1 MNITLRD
8 LLRWSESPLYATS
21 LVATTIADRE
31 GALLHPDRPLSWPVT
46 MRATPPMLPHV
57 ESGAIVL
64 LSGPTL
70 AEVRP
75 FLPGAMHEL
84 RRRGVA
90 ALVIDPSEMLGIGT
104 DDLDLLRAR
113 GGVVPDLEM
122 TLTRLINER
131 RSRLYRRGTEID
143 RALTEAT
150 LRGRSVADLL
160 RIGATQSGRSLL
172 LLDERGRVQEMCV
185 PPGESAPPRPPAPP
199 NGVDLALVPVPDPLQ
214 GNEWLL
220 VPLDSEAHG
229 WLALSGPR
237 GGLDEVDRL
246 LATRVAASCA
256 LALAQTRRTRSRL
269 APARRA
275 GLVAELLRPTLS
287 LDERVS
293 RSETLGL
300 DPSSSFAVLAL
311 APRRDNGD
319 TSRAILAAR
328 RTIVARIS
336 PHVEYDEFTEEHS
349 GTTGVLLH
357 TTRPEALSRAAQ
369 ALRVGFATAGTNGTG
384 GGTGADVVI
393 ALSAPVDDA
402 TRLPELA
409 RQARYGLFVLRAGG
423 VAGPFADWSSV
434 DDLGPYGLL
443 YPLWGTPQADRFVSG
458 ILGDL
463 PDHDTR
469 YGGELL
475 STLLSYLRQGGA
487 AGAAATELAI
497 HRNTLTYRLRRIEE
511 ICNRSPLDPNHQLS
525 MHLAAI
531 LHTLPSPEE

>member
-21 LVATTIADRE
+21 LVATTLADRE
-31 GALLHPDRPLSWPVT
+31 AALLHPDRSLSWPVT

-64 LSGPTL
+64 LAGPTL

-84 RRRGVA
+84 RRRGA
-90 ALVIDPSEMLGIGT
+90 SALVIDPSEMLGIGT

-113 GGVVPDLEM
+113 GGVAPDLEM

-150 LRGRSVADLL
+150 LRGRGVADLL
-160 RIGATQSGRSLL
+160 RIGATQSGRPLL
-172 LLDERGRVQEMCV
+172 LLDDRGRVQEGCV

-199 NGVDLALVPVPDPLQ
+199 QGVDLALVPVPDPLQ

-220 VPLDSEAHG
+220 VPLDGDARG

-246 LATRVAASCA
+246 LASRVAASCA
-256 LALAQTRRTRSRL
+256 LALAQTRRARSRL

-275 GLVAELLRPTLS
+275 ALVSELLRPGLAP
-287 LDERVS
+287 DERVS
-293 RSETLGL
+293 RVETLGL
-300 DPSSSFAVLAL
+300 DPVAGFAVLAL
-311 APRRDNGD
+311 VPRRDTGD
-319 TSRAILAAR
+319 ASRALLAAR
-328 RTIVARIS
+328 RTIVARIA
-336 PHVEYDEFTEEHS
+336 PHTEYDEFTDEGS
-349 GTTGVLLH
+349 GLTGVLLH
-357 TTRPEALSRAAQ
+357 TARPETLPRAAQ
-369 ALRVGFATAGTNGTG
+369 ALRAGFGTNGAG
-384 GGTGADVVI
+384 GAAVSEVVV

-402 TRLPELA
+402 GRLPELA

-423 VAGPFADWSSV
+423 VPGPFVDWSSV

-443 YPLWGTPQADRFVSG
+443 YPLWGTPEAERFVAG

-463 PDHDTR
+463 PEHDAR

-475 STLLSYLRQGGA
+475 ATLLSYLRQGGA

-511 ICNRSPLDPNHQLS
+511 ICKRSPLDPHHQLA
-525 MHLAAI
+525 MHLAAL
-531 LHTLPSPEE
+531 LHTLPAPEA

>member
-8 LLRWSESPLYATS
+8 LLRWSESPLYATA
-21 LVATTIADRE
+21 LATTTMADRE
-31 GALLHPDRPLSWPVT
+31 AALLHPDRPLSWPVT

-64 LSGPTL
+64 LAGPTL

-90 ALVIDPSEMLGIGT
+90 ALVIDPSEMLGIGA

-113 GGVVPDLEM
+113 GGVTPDLEL

-160 RIGATQSGRSLL
+160 RIGATQAGRALL
-172 LLDERGRVQEMCV
+172 LLDERGRVQEMSV

-199 NGVDLALVPVPDPLQ
+199 HGVDLALVPVPDPLQ
-214 GNEWLL
+214 GVEWLL
-220 VPLDSEAHG
+220 VPLDGEARG
-229 WLALSGPR
+229 WLAMSGPR

-246 LATRVAASCA
+246 LATRVAAACA
-256 LALAQTRRTRSRL
+256 LALAQTRRVRSRL

-275 GLVAELLRPTLS
+275 ALVADLLRPGLTP
-287 LDERVS
+287 DERVS
-293 RSETLGL
+293 RVETLGL
-300 DPSSSFAVLAL
+300 DPAASFAVLAL
-311 APRRDNGD
+311 PPRRDTGD
-319 TSRAILAAR
+319 ASRALLATR
-328 RTIVARIS
+328 RTIVARLT
-336 PHVEYDEFTEEHS
+336 PHSEYDEFTDETT
-349 GTTGVLLH
+349 GLTGVLLH
-357 TTRPEALSRAAQ
+357 TPRAEALPRAAQ
-369 ALRVGFATAGTNGTG
+369 ALRAGFGTNGAG
-384 GGTGADVVI
+384 GASASEVVV
-393 ALSAPVDDA
+393 ALSAPTDDA
-402 TRLPELA
+402 ARLPELT
-409 RQARYGLFVLRAGG
+409 RQARYGLLVLRAGG
-423 VAGPFADWSSV
+423 VPGAFVDWATV

-443 YPLWGTPQADRFVSG
+443 YPLWGTPEADRFVAG

-463 PDHDTR
+463 PEHDAR

-511 ICNRSPLDPNHQLS
+511 ICNRSPLDPNHQLA

-531 LHTLPSPEE
+531 LYTLPAPDA